1 MIYDM
6 LDDEI
11 KLPFEVGFR
20 GLMGNYF
27 LPLKECFNF
36 PYLILAEVDKKK
48 KCNGFCITFYCKM
61 TEKSHSVGF

>member
-1 MIYDM
+1 M

-48 KCNGFCITFYCKM
+48 NAMDFV
-61 TEKSHSVGF
+61 SHYIAK

>member
-48 KCNGFCITFYCKM
+48 NAMDFV
-61 TEKSHSVGF
+61 SHSIAK